1 MPSISPPLLRL
12 CRLIRYGSVLF
23 VAGVLLLYFFTWCLP
38 EMAPFHVRLAGLP
51 ANALAQLDWPGRM
64 LMGGV
69 SLPYLAALLW
79 AFYRLHKMLAG
90 FERGEF
96 FERATVGHM
105 RAFSGYLLLA
115 KLLSLTAMH
124 ARMHLAAHMQL
135 IPGHVGVINLSN
147 DDMAVILMCGLF
159 FLIAH
164 TLEEARRIAEENR
177 EFI

>member
-1 MPSISPPLLRL
+1 MTEISSSLLRL

-23 VAGVLLLYFFTWCLP
+23 IAGVLALYFFTWCLP

-51 ANALAQLDWPGRM
+51 ADALAQLDLQGRM
-64 LMGGV
+64 MMAAI

-115 KLLSLTAMH
+115 KLLSLAAMH
-124 ARMHLAAHMQL
+124 ARVHLAAHMKL
-135 IPGHVGVINLSN
+135 ISGHVGFINLSN
-147 DDMAVILMCGLF
+147 DDMAVILMCAVF
-159 FLIAH
+159 FLIAR

-177 EFI
+177 EFV